1 MKGDVAMYFNLKK
14 KKIVPRVLS
23 TLLFLSVFVTSIII
37 QTMQVKAYWMDDYEI
52 KNKTYFVKI
61 GDKVYFRKFGKNA
74 LPRDMWLH
82 DYLEYPTG
90 EKGSFIAT
98 YDTKTKKVSKAFND
112 DGSFFVYMN
121 KRFYMQHKDT
131 VYSVD
136 KNGKKYKKLTN
147 NGELVGGFNKKYIV
161 VNKYKNNRSNIIK
174 SIIYKDGKQDSELNV
189 NEKDRFQ
196 MITDGRYAVYYDYTN
211 KYGSEREIWCKD
223 LKSKKAPVLL
233 GTIKLWNL
241 FEGADDCKLMLMK
254 RKKSSIY
261 FSMTLYTGWA
271 LDFSNCVFK
280 ADPEKKNS
288 LKLLN
293 KGIVLFDVDNKERV
307 KDVDKNCI
315 SYDGEKI
322 YFNDSN
328 GKKKLITKDLSKLLG
343 SAEKDKG
350 KEGIYYYIST
360 DKYIDGDLFMLIN
373 RQIAN
378 VEKDIGWK
386 SAFDILERYYVRIP
400 VKNPNGIQI
409 LYKDVFN

>member
-1 MKGDVAMYFNLKK
+1 MYFNLKK
-14 KKIVPRVLS
+14 KKTSTRFLS
-23 TLLFLSVFVTSIII
+23 ALLFLSVFVTSIVI

-52 KNKTYFVKI
+52 KNKTYFIKI

-74 LPRDMWLH
+74 LPQDMWLH

-307 KDVDKNCI
+307 KDIDKNVI
-315 SYDGEKI
+315 SYDGKKL
-322 YFNDSN
+322 YFYGSN
-328 GKKKLITKDLSKLLG
+328 GKKKLITRDLPKLLG
-343 SAEKDKG
+343 SEILGSKG
-350 KEGIYYYIST
+350 IDNDNEWLYYNIST
-360 DKYIDGDLFMLIN
+360 EKYIDGNLFMIVDRSKN
-373 RQIAN
+373 DPS
-378 VEKDIGWK
+378 KDIGWK
-386 SAFDILERYYVRIP
+386 SNLTILERYYVRIP